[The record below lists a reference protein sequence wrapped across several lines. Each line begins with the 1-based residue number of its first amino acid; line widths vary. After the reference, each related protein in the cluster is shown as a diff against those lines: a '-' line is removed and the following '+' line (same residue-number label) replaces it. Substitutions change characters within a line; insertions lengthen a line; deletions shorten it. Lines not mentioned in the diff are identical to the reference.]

1 MGVNSSHNDSSVNTD
16 SQISITCTSTEDEIE
31 KEIERLSLH
40 TQYLVRSIQVD
51 TLSN

>member
-1 MGVNSSHNDSSVNTD
+1 MGVNFSHNDSSVNTD
-16 SQISITCTSTEDEIE
+16 SQISITCNSSEEEI
-31 KEIERLSLH
+31 IRLYDH